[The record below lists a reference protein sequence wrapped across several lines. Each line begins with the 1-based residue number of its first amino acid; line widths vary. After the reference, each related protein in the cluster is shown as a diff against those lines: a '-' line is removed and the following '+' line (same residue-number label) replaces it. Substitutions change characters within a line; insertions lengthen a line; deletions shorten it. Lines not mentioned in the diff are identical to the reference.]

1 MKDRNGKEIHQE
13 DIIRGKYYRLDEPSI
28 HTAIV
33 RWGNDDVEWINWD
46 LDTVEIVG
54 NLKNG
59 IQN

>member
-1 MKDRNGKEIHQE
+1 MKDKNGKEIYQE
-13 DIIRGKYYRLDEPSI
+13 DIIRGKYYGLDKPSI

-33 RWGNDDVEWINWD
+33 RWGNEQWSDWD
-46 LDTVEIVG
+46 LDTVEVVG

>member
-13 DIIRGKYYRLDEPSI
+13 DIIRGKYYGLDEPSI

-33 RWGNDDVEWINWD
+33 KWGNDDVEWINWD

>member
-1 MKDRNGKEIHQE
+1 MKDKNGKEIYQE
-13 DIIRGKYYRLDEPSI
+13 DIIRGRYFGLGSPSI

-33 RWGNDDVEWINWD
+33 RWDNDDAEWINWD